1 MPLPASPNVGLSLI
15 RIHKVITRA
24 LAVSLRNSQ
33 GAGPQPDWRDGF
45 QRYEQTFYTGLLS
58 HHDGE
63 DEIGFPFLKTRLPD
77 GPFEILSQQH
87 RLMIPM
93 LNKINAWCNT
103 GSTAWEAAK
112 LAGLH
117 SALVDL
123 NDLWN
128 NHIPIE
134 ESQFSPSECERLLTP
149 EENAQL
155 DGQLAGHAA
164 QHSLP
169 SEHVLPFVLYN
180 LEGDDRAA
188 MALSFP
194 PVVMQLVD
202 SAWKPAWIP
211 MQPFLLG

>member
-1 MPLPASPNVGLSLI
+1 MSSSASPNAGLSLI

-24 LAVSLRNSQ
+24 LAVSLQNSQ
-33 GAGPQPDWRDGF
+33 GASPQPDWRDGF
-45 QRYEQTFYTGLLS
+45 QRYEQTFYTSLLS

-63 DEIGFPFLKTRLPD
+63 DEIGFPFLKKKLPEA
-77 GPFEILSQQH
+77 PFDILSQQH
-87 RLMIPM
+87 RLMIPI
-93 LNKINAWCNT
+93 LNRINDWCNT
-103 GSTAWEAAK
+103 GSSAWEAAK

-123 NDLWN
+123 HDLWH
-128 NHIPIE
+128 NHIPSE

-155 DGQLAGHAA
+155 DGQLGEFSARHA
-164 QHSLP
+164 LP
-169 SEHVLPFVLYN
+169 GEHVLPFVLYN

-194 PVVMQLVD
+194 PVVTQLVN
-202 SAWKPAWIP
+202 SAWKPAWAP
-211 MQPFLLG
+211 MQPFLLD